1 MSAYDPNR
9 GAITQYLSISL
20 LALGFSDLSYAGCR
34 EIIELNCER
43 SQLFKKLNID
53 EAFIGKNGIPRRLA
67 GNMDGF
73 VGLNTNARFANFVIR
88 NAEVFGLTGTE
99 TWQVNKTSILEIVQL
114 QSHRFNQFIND
125 IPVIGGSIIVISDEN
140 IGTVREI
147 YGRIK
152 KDPGGLPI
160 VSKLTATDA
169 ESACLA
175 KRERPAAIIPGSI
188 KMLRPPHL
196 AYDLEADSPSYGLVW
211 QLRVRFR
218 VEPGSRESLACYV
231 NAISGVTSAFDLSRH
246 ALN

>member
-1 MSAYDPNR
+1 MSAYDSKR
-9 GAITQYLSISL
+9 GAIIRYLSISL

-43 SQLFKKLNID
+43 SQLFEKLNID
-53 EAFIGKNGIPRRLA
+53 EAFIGENGIPRRLA

-73 VGLNTNARFANFVIR
+73 VGLNTNARFANFVIT

-99 TWQVNKTSILEIVQL
+99 TWQVNRTSNIENLNL

-147 YGRIK
+147 YGTIE
-152 KDPGGLPI
+152 KDPGGLRTAP
-160 VSKLTATDA
+160 KLTAIDA
-169 ESACLA
+169 EIACLA
-175 KRERPAAIIPGSI
+175 KRTQPAAVMPDSI
-188 KMLRPPHL
+188 KTIRPTYL

-211 QLRVRFR
+211 RLRVRFL
-218 VEPGSRESLACYV
+218 VEPGLRESLACYV
-231 NAISGVTSAFDLSRH
+231 NAISGVTSAFDMSRH